1 MMIIHPTGEVY
12 TVDKKSYYIAVGP
25 GEVMNNQG
33 DASYEFEIIAT
44 EEDIGKL
51 QELFEET
58 DNASQSSFGNSYLPW
73 KVYYSNESNQE
84 YDDNLMEVYRTLH
97 KLGTEETK
105 RHIESMHI
113 LYGDD

>member
-1 MMIIHPTGEVY
+1 M
-12 TVDKKSYYIAVGP
+12 DKKTYYIAVGP

-44 EEDIGKL
+44 EEDILKL
-51 QELFEET
+51 QDLFKET
-58 DNASQSSFGNSYLPW
+58 DNASQGSFSDAYLPW
-73 KVYYSNESNQE
+73 KVYYSSESNQE
-84 YDDNLMEVYRTLH
+84 YDGNLMEVYRTLH

-113 LYGDD
+113 LHGHD